1 MPLSFFTSY
10 FGMNLQGIVGT
21 SHGQGFF
28 WTVTA
33 SFAFVI
39 VATAAILAFRK
50 QVYAYLWGNQRLTDE
65 EQ

>member
-1 MPLSFFTSY
+1 
-10 FGMNLQGIVGT
+10 MNLQGIVGT